1 MNNTSTSALKPPGTS
16 RGSKVYSPTRSEAPQ
31 SPTSSTISSSTRRPA
46 GTSSARQVGGGLK
59 QGAGRSSRSS
69 RQEAKP
75 PLTLF
80 ILSVFMLL
88 ATLAIF
94 VVPYQTVS
102 IPWTS
107 KDFTQNSLG
116 YVTGSFISI
125 FLLSVFLYRDNQA
138 RATLRYSDWSLVSPR
153 RIVPWVTCISWIL
166 AAVHLFFWAM
176 DLTRL

>member
-1 MNNTSTSALKPPGTS
+1 MNNTSTSALKPPGNS
-16 RGSKVYSPTRSEAPQ
+16 RGSSVYSPAKSEAPQ
-31 SPTSSTISSSTRRPA
+31 APTSSTMSSSKRRPPGASSTRQA
-46 GTSSARQVGGGLK
+46 GGNVK
-59 QGAGRSSRSS
+59 QRTGRSSN
-69 RQEAKP
+69 QKTKP
-75 PLTLF
+75 PLVLF
-80 ILSVFMLL
+80 VLSVFVLL
-88 ATLAIF
+88 ITLAIF

-138 RATLRYSDWSLVSPR
+138 RATLRYSDWSLLSPR
-153 RIVPWVTCISWIL
+153 RIVPWITCVSWIL
-166 AAVHLFFWAM
+166 AVVHLFFWTL